1 MDASGT
7 RPRPRWQFGVHPA
20 AAGSMVRG
28 ITQVDLPVGY
38 ALRIEMAESMTSEV
52 IHLQYHIATDNGGW
66 AMWTSAPESQLE
78 GIEDDL
84 SEYVTPAEH

>member
-1 MDASGT
+1 MDASGM

-20 AAGSMVRG
+20 AAGSIVRA

-38 ALRIEMAESMTSEV
+38 ALRIEMGESASAEL

-66 AMWTSAPESQLE
+66 AMWTSAYQDQID

-84 SEYVTPAEH
+84 AQYVTPAEG

>member
-1 MDASGT
+1 MDASGL

-20 AAGSMVRG
+20 AAGSIVRA

-38 ALRIEMAESMTSEV
+38 ALRIEMAESASAEL

-66 AMWTSAPESQLE
+66 AMWTSAYQDQID

-84 SEYVTPAEH
+84 AQYVTPAEG